1 MDIQTFS
8 DHPDFKDSALAAAG
22 LQQIETANPAK
33 MAISTD
39 ASLATIVQSF
49 IALQSQT
56 NHHLLE
62 YMSKTVSDEGA
73 AVQIDNKQLD
83 NAAQKEFLNEIATK
97 QNLMARQL
105 EKSLHQQIAN
115 HDGLHI
121 ESDLHLINAPP
132 ETWGEA
138 DKISDSSLKLIP
150 EFSGDSSSNE
160 NDLNLFLRNV
170 FSQVKTS
177 GLSQQTTV
185 NVIMRKL
192 NGSAFILA
200 DRFVQD
206 IKAEN
211 VTVPQLVKLLES
223 KFMISCSPLAAE
235 SQLHNLKQGS
245 RTYAQL
251 MATCSKLA
259 TLATR
264 MEKRRQELNYARL
277 TLSGPRSEIAIKTRG
292 WR

>member
-1 MDIQTFS
+1 
-8 DHPDFKDSALAAAG
+8 
-22 LQQIETANPAK
+22 

-132 ETWGEA
+132 QRHGE
-138 DKISDSSLKLIP
+138 K
-150 EFSGDSSSNE
+150 
-160 NDLNLFLRNV
+160 
-170 FSQVKTS
+170 
-177 GLSQQTTV
+177 
-185 NVIMRKL
+185 VI
-192 NGSAFILA
+192 
-200 DRFVQD
+200 
-206 IKAEN
+206 
-211 VTVPQLVKLLES
+211 
-223 KFMISCSPLAAE
+223 KF
-235 SQLHNLKQGS
+235 Q
-245 RTYAQL
+245 
-251 MATCSKLA
+251 
-259 TLATR
+259 
-264 MEKRRQELNYARL
+264 
-277 TLSGPRSEIAIKTRG
+277 IAP
-292 WR
+292 